1 MEGMI
6 RGREGRE
13 GGREGG
19 RDLPRRAVPLFAVGH
34 AAVAV
39 GSVGE
44 VGTSDEDVFSS

>member
-19 RDLPRRAVPLFAVGH
+19 GGLPRRAVPLFAVGH